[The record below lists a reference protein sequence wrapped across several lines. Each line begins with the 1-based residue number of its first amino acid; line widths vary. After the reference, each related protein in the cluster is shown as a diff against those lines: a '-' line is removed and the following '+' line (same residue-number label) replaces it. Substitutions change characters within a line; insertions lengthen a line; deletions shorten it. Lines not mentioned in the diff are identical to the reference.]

1 MTFCCAAPQHEGRR
15 GRVVWRNEAKRA
27 TLRPRPPR
35 RAKNNLQVWQTIAG
49 SDPLF
54 PIVIYNEWRNS
65 NV

>member
-1 MTFCCAAPQHEGRR
+1 MRAGEGAWFGETKPSEPPFVRDRR
-15 GRVVWRNEAKRA
+15 VA
-27 TLRPRPPR
+27 R
-35 RAKNNLQVWQTIAG
+35 RTNLQVWQTIAG